1 MTGQLH
7 RRLSSGRFLLLAW
20 LVALLGMA
28 LAGWQV
34 SHFGLT
40 ALVLRYGELGL
51 IKRGLLGSLLA
62 PLLPSPLDLGLAR
75 ALWIGLG
82 VAMGG
87 LLALLATRLR
97 GEPSSGGDGSSGEG
111 SSGVSGSNALDR
123 CALASPALFLQAGY
137 NFSFL
142 DLFSLPLA
150 AAGLLLLLR
159 GGRLPLGASAAA
171 LVLLLAAGGLNHEA
185 FFVAF
190 APLLLLLAW
199 RRRPALAVA
208 GLAACL
214 AVAGLLAA
222 RGNYEAGEAAL
233 RQALAGAFRQP
244 FAVNSVE
251 LTSSAAANL
260 RGTLGA
266 LGRGGL
272 LKAAGG
278 FAYLGLLLAS
288 LRPVAAAGGAAAAA
302 RRLNRLLP
310 LACLTPLLLIPLGTD
325 TSRWLGFAAAN
336 LLLLGLAGE
345 LRFRLPPLRQSLLL
359 ACSLPGPLG
368 IQGSWP
374 LLGKALRLLLPLP
387 A

>member
-1 MTGQLH
+1 MS
-7 RRLSSGRFLLLAW
+7 RPAGRTRFVLLAW
-20 LVALLGMA
+20 LAVLLGMA

-40 ALVLRYGELGL
+40 ALVLRYSDLGL
-51 IKRGLLGSLLA
+51 IKRGLLGSLLG
-62 PLLPSPLDLGLAR
+62 PLLPRPLDLGLAR

-82 VAMGG
+82 VAVGG
-87 LLALLATRLR
+87 LLALLAGLLR
-97 GEPSSGGDGSSGEG
+97 QGADSSGDRAGAA
-111 SSGVSGSNALDR
+111 ALER

-150 AAGLLLLLR
+150 AAGLLLILR
-159 GGRLPLGASAAA
+159 GERLRLALAAPA
-171 LVLLLAAGGLNHEA
+171 LALLLAAGGLNHES
-185 FFVAF
+185 FLVAF

-199 RRRPALAVA
+199 RQRPALALA

-214 AVAGLLAA
+214 ALAGLLASA
-222 RGNYEAGEAAL
+222 GSYEPGEAAL

-244 FAVNSVE
+244 FVVNSVE
-251 LTSSAAANL
+251 LTSSAADNL

-266 LGRGGL
+266 LARGGL

-288 LRPVAAAGGAAAAA
+288 LRPIAPPS
-302 RRLNRLLP
+302 RLSRLLP

-345 LRFRLPPLRQSLLL
+345 LRFRLAPRRQALLL

-374 LLGKALRLLLPLP
+374 LLGRALRLLLPLP

>member
-1 MTGQLH
+1 VDPD
-7 RRLSSGRFLLLAW
+7 AW
-20 LVALLGMA
+20 NARMG
-28 LAGWQV
+28 
-34 SHFGLT
+34 
-40 ALVLRYGELGL
+40 
-51 IKRGLLGSLLA
+51 
-62 PLLPSPLDLGLAR
+62 PLLPRPLDLGLAR

-82 VAMGG
+82 VGMGG
-87 LLALLATRLR
+87 LLSLLAGLLR
-97 GEPSSGGDGSSGEG
+97 GSATAAADPAP
-111 SSGVSGSNALDR
+111 NPALER

-142 DLFSLPLA
+142 DLFSLPLTA
-150 AAGLLLLLR
+150 AALLLLLR
-159 GGRLPLGASAAA
+159 APRLPLAASAAA
-171 LVLLLAAGGLNHEA
+171 LVLLLAAGGLNHES
-185 FFVAF
+185 FLVAF
-190 APLLLLLAW
+190 APLRLLLAW
-199 RRRPALAVA
+199 RRRPALALA

-214 AVAGLLAA
+214 AVASLLAV
-222 RGNYEAGEAAL
+222 GGSYEAGEPAL

-244 FAVNSVE
+244 FAVNTVE

-260 RGTLGA
+260 RGTIGA

-278 FAYLGLLLAS
+278 IAYLGLLLAS
-288 LRPVAAAGGAAAAA
+288 LRPIAAGGTAATN
-302 RRLNRLLP
+302 RLNRLLP

-345 LRFRLPPLRQSLLL
+345 LRFRLPPLRQGLLL

>member
-1 MTGQLH
+1 MS
-7 RRLSSGRFLLLAW
+7 RPIGRARFVLLAW
-20 LVALLGMA
+20 LAVLLGMA

-51 IKRGLLGSLLA
+51 IKRGLLGSLLG
-62 PLLPSPLDLGLAR
+62 PLLPRPLDLGLAR

-82 VAMGG
+82 VGMGG
-87 LLALLATRLR
+87 LLALLAGLLR
-97 GEPSSGGDGSSGEG
+97 PVAEG
-111 SSGVSGSNALDR
+111 AANPAPNPALER

-150 AAGLLLLLR
+150 AAALLLLLR
-159 GGRLPLGASAAA
+159 APRLPLAASAAA
-171 LVLLLAAGGLNHEA
+171 LVLLLAAGGLNHES
-185 FFVAF
+185 FLVAF

-199 RRRPALAVA
+199 RRRPALALA

-214 AVAGLLAA
+214 LMAGLLAV
-222 RGNYEAGEAAL
+222 GGSYEAGEPAL

-244 FAVNSVE
+244 FAVNTVE

-288 LRPVAAAGGAAAAA
+288 LRWGA
-302 RRLNRLLP
+302 NRLLP

-345 LRFRLPPLRQSLLL
+345 LRFRLPPLRQGLLL

>member
-1 MTGQLH
+1 MS
-7 RRLSSGRFLLLAW
+7 RPIGRARFVLLAW
-20 LVALLGMA
+20 LAVLLGMA

-51 IKRGLLGSLLA
+51 IKRGLLGSLLG
-62 PLLPSPLDLGLAR
+62 PLLPRPLDLGLAR

-82 VAMGG
+82 VGMGG
-87 LLALLATRLR
+87 LLALLAGLLR
-97 GEPSSGGDGSSGEG
+97 PVAEGAGDPAPNPA
-111 SSGVSGSNALDR
+111 SNPGLER

-150 AAGLLLLLR
+150 AAALLLLLR
-159 GGRLPLGASAAA
+159 APRLPLAASAAA
-171 LVLLLAAGGLNHEA
+171 LVLLLAAGGLNHES
-185 FFVAF
+185 FLVAF

-199 RRRPALAVA
+199 RRRPALALA

-214 AVAGLLAA
+214 LVAGLLAV
-222 RGNYEAGEAAL
+222 GGSYEAGEPAL

-244 FAVNSVE
+244 FAVNTVE

-288 LRPVAAAGGAAAAA
+288 LRPSAAGSHAATN
-302 RRLNRLLP
+302 RLNRLLP

-345 LRFRLPPLRQSLLL
+345 LRFRLPPLRQGLLL

>member
-1 MTGQLH
+1 MK
-7 RRLSSGRFLLLAW
+7 RILSSGRFLLLAW

-40 ALVLRYGELGL
+40 ALVLHYGELGL

-62 PLLPSPLDLGLAR
+62 PLLPRPLDLGLAR

-97 GEPSSGGDGSSGEG
+97 GSGQARREPAEAA
-111 SSGVSGSNALDR
+111 ALDR

-171 LVLLLAAGGLNHEA
+171 LVLLLAAGGLNHES
-185 FFVAF
+185 FLVAF

-199 RRRPALAVA
+199 RRRPALAIA
-208 GLAACL
+208 GLATCL
-214 AVAGLLAA
+214 AIAGLLAL
-222 RGNYEAGEAAL
+222 GGSYEPGEAAL

-244 FAVNSVE
+244 FAVNTVE

-288 LRPVAAAGGAAAAA
+288 LRWSG
-302 RRLNRLLP
+302 NRLLA

-345 LRFRLPPLRQSLLL
+345 LRFRLPPLRQGLLL

>member
-1 MTGQLH
+1 MN
-7 RRLSSGRFLLLAW
+7 RPMGRTRFVLLAW
-20 LVALLGMA
+20 LVVLLGMA

-40 ALVLRYGELGL
+40 ALVLRYSDLGL
-51 IKRGLLGSLLA
+51 IKRGLLGSLLG
-62 PLLPSPLDLGLAR
+62 PLLPRPLDLDLAR

-82 VAMGG
+82 VAVGG
-87 LLALLATRLR
+87 LLALLTGLLR
-97 GEPSSGGDGSSGEG
+97 QASDPGSDPSGDRAGTA
-111 SSGVSGSNALDR
+111 ALER

-150 AAGLLLLLR
+150 AAGLLLILR
-159 GGRLPLGASAAA
+159 GQRLRLRLAAPA
-171 LVLLLAAGGLNHEA
+171 LALLLAAGGLNHES
-185 FFVAF
+185 FLVAF

-199 RRRPALAVA
+199 RRRPALALA

-214 AVAGLLAA
+214 AVTGLLAFA
-222 RGNYEAGEAAL
+222 GSYEPGEAAL
-233 RQALAGAFRQP
+233 RQALAGAFQQP
-244 FAVNSVE
+244 FVVNSVE
-251 LTSSAAANL
+251 LTSSAADNL
-260 RGTLGA
+260 RGTLAA

-288 LRPVAAAGGAAAAA
+288 LRPIAPP
-302 RRLNRLLP
+302 RRLSRLLP

-345 LRFRLPPLRQSLLL
+345 LRFRLPRRRQALLL